1 MTPWTV
7 AHQAPLSIQF
17 PSPVDLP
24 DLGIKLG
31 SSALQADS
39 LPSEPPG
46 KNSYIYI
53 ISKNFA
59 SPVGSPVFIQNKVS
73 NILNN
78 VVLFLGSKTEQRAL
92 LMMTDVNI

>member
-1 MTPWTV
+1 MGFSR
-7 AHQAPLSIQF
+7 QGYSSGF
-17 PSPVDLP
+17 PCPPRGDLP
-24 DLGIKLG
+24 DLGIELG

-46 KNSYIYI
+46 KYTHIYK
-53 ISKNFA
+53 ISKNFT

-78 VVLFLGSKTEQRAL
+78 GVLLFLGSKTEQHGL

>member
-1 MTPWTV
+1 M
-7 AHQAPLSIQF
+7 
-17 PSPVDLP
+17 DLP
-24 DLGIKLG
+24 DLGIELG

-46 KNSYIYI
+46 EELIYIYI